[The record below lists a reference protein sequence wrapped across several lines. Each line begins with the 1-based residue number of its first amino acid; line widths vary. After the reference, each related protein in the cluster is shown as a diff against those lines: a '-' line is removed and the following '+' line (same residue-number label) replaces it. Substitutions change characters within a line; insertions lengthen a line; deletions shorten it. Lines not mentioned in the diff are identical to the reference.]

1 MINPVRSTC
10 CARMPP
16 IKYRSSSITGRVWSP
31 MELSGIVGN
40 DPLVKCVGTAGTMAI
55 GDTSRCFHFGSR
67 PGKRERY
74 VVMIQYITPF
84 AAEFP
89 IDAKSAGS
97 KFSSLAAR
105 NEFGITY
112 NGCQA
117 LGDVNPPIVQRPV
130 SVYRARGALTDLAW
144 HIGRWSCARAAR
156 QERGVEGGASEAEA
170 IMTEVATANS
180 SR

>member
-1 MINPVRSTC
+1 M
-10 CARMPP
+10 
-16 IKYRSSSITGRVWSP
+16 
-31 MELSGIVGN
+31 SGIVGN

-89 IDAKSAGS
+89 IDAKSAGG

-105 NEFGITY
+105 NEFEQY
-112 NGCQA
+112 
-117 LGDVNPPIVQRPV
+117 LM
-130 SVYRARGALTDLAW
+130 GAK
-144 HIGRWSCARAAR
+144 R
-156 QERGVEGGASEAEA
+156 
-170 IMTEVATANS
+170 
-180 SR
+180 